1 MDFIISCCQH
11 LTAGTSHS
19 GKLEIGLNVNLRD
32 GYKDSPLSLALWT
45 DQFDIA
51 KQLLAAGADHQAVD
65 TEEPGLLYV
74 AILREKPQAA
84 LFLLENGANY
94 KQR

>member
-1 MDFIISCCQH
+1 M
-11 LTAGTSHS
+11 
-19 GKLEIGLNVNLRD
+19 KLRD
-32 GYKDSPLSLALWT
+32 GHGESPLSLALWT

-51 KQLLAAGADHQAVD
+51 KQLVAAGADHQAVD

-84 LFLLENGANY
+84 LFLLENGASY
-94 KQR
+94 KER

>member
-1 MDFIISCCQH
+1 MSSIS
-11 LTAGTSHS
+11 LGTSCS
-19 GKLEIGLNVNLRD
+19 GKLEIGLNVNLSD
-32 GYKDSPLSLALWT
+32 GHMESPLSLALWT

-65 TEEPGLLYV
+65 TEEPSLLYV
-74 AILREKPQAA
+74 AVVREKPQAA
-84 LFLLENGANY
+84 LFLLENGASY